1 MVVTFNP
8 TDAVGIYRASL
19 DITSNDAVTGSTS
32 ISLIGQIKHANG
44 LLAHYPM
51 DETSGTVMEDSS
63 GNGFHG
69 SYISGSGSVTFGADA
84 LASGTAVSLSEGND
98 AAYAE
103 IAADAGFTSQ
113 AQATY
118 SFWVQQDAADVG
130 TATVLFSRSA
140 SPANP
145 YAVFFES
152 TGGPDPVTWTSEAS
166 SETLASEPFIAPGET
181 FTATF
186 TATHAGTSWYHPHFD
201 TARQVDL
208 GLYGALV
215 VTDPDEPAV
224 DRDLVVIADAWG
236 EHDARTPP
244 EGDNHHGLDGAGMT
258 WTFNGAIDP
267 VLDVEPGERVRLRLI
282 NASNT
287 GYLDLAPTSGAR
299 FIAGDQGLWAGPADH
314 ALLGPGDRVEAELVV
329 GGDDV
334 GFDNHAYSLY
344 GGTVGAGELTARLHL
359 RPTAAGAAPALADW
373 PWRSP
378 STSPDPGR
386 TDLRFVLQGDSAGEH
401 WTINGETFPDVTVPY
416 VPIGQDTLVEV
427 RNISPT
433 NHPFHMHGHAFEV
446 LSIDGVP
453 LPDRPVEDTVDER
466 PLAAAIHRSLS
477 SKPERLASLASWIP
491 VYGALE
497 TALDGAAKRRPWA
510 ARTGRRRARP

>member
-1 MVVTFNP
+1 MRPLLPLLFLLACDP
-8 TDAVGIYRASL
+8 PPATDASDSTDTTDDTDVVPEVRPALPIIPDAEDLDEDPDVVRVALTAAPHTFTIGGQEVEGYAYNGGVPGPTIRAKL
-19 DITSNDAVTGSTS
+19 GDTVIVEIT
-32 ISLIGQIKHANG
+32 NG
-44 LLAHYPM
+44 LEDPTTVHWHGAH
-51 DETSGTVMEDSS
+51 V
-63 GNGFHG
+63 
-69 SYISGSGSVTFGADA
+69 
-84 LASGTAVSLSEGND
+84 
-98 AAYAE
+98 
-103 IAADAGFTSQ
+103 
-113 AQATY
+113 
-118 SFWVQQDAADVG
+118 
-130 TATVLFSRSA
+130 
-140 SPANP
+140 P
-145 YAVFFES
+145 YAMD
-152 TGGPDPVTWTSEAS
+152 GVTWTED
-166 SETLASEPFIAPGET
+166 PIAPGET

-359 RPTAAGAAPALADW
+359 RPTAAGATPALADW

-453 LPDRPVEDTVDER
+453 LPDRPVEDTVDVGIR
-466 PLAAAIHRSLS
+466 QTMRLRFLADNAGYWMTHCHILPHA
-477 SKPERLASLASWIP
+477 EGGMMT
-491 VYGALE
+491 VVEVGE
-497 TALDGAAKRRPWA
+497 
-510 ARTGRRRARP
+510 